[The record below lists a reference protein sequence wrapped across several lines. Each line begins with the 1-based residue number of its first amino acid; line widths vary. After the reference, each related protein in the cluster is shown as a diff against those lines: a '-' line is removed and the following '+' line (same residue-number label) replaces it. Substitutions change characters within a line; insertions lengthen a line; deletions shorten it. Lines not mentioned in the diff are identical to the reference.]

1 MSPGNTAVVG
11 ESVGYVSFVHYS
23 PPGDPSLINVI
34 DPSLCE
40 NPLSLILL
48 ARICLTETRLA
59 ARLYQHT
66 NDTHYLDTMQL
77 TLNFLTHQL
86 YNGNIIMDG
95 ITLATCEVSNQIVTQ
110 NSGWAID
117 GLTTVAAM
125 NSSWEPL

>member
-1 MSPGNTAVVG
+1 MTDV
-11 ESVGYVSFVHYS
+11 
-23 PPGDPSLINVI
+23 
-34 DPSLCE
+34 SLCE
-40 NPLSLILL
+40 KGPAHPL
-48 ARICLTETRLA
+48 ARICLILNSLS

-66 NDTHYLDTMQL
+66 NDAQYLETMDL

-86 YNGNIIMDG
+86 YNGNIIMDT

-117 GLTTVAAM
+117 GLTTVVAM